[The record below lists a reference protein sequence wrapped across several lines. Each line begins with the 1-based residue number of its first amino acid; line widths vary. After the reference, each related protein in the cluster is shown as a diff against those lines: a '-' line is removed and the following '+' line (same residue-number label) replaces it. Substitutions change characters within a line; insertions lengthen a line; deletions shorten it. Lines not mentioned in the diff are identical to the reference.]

1 MAVNSI
7 PGKIIGI
14 MDGDKWLNCQVD
26 ATLNITVDVTEE
38 DPCKPDP
45 SDDAEGDVPWKFRT
59 ADARDWS
66 VDFSQKLMRDS
77 LAAANPNMGE
87 QIILGNLDRTI
98 QFRTAEGQTKSNYD
112 FIYEG
117 SGILTAH
124 TVNAPAVGAATTDT
138 SIAGNGPLTFVKVPV
153 TT

>member
-7 PGKIIGI
+7 PGKIIGV
-14 MDGDKWLNCQVD
+14 MDGGKWLNCQVD
-26 ATLNITVDVTEE
+26 ATLNLTVDVTEE

-45 SDDAEGDVPWKFRT
+45 DDEEQGEVPFKFRT

-66 VDFSQKLMRDS
+66 IDFSQKLMRDS
-77 LAAANPNMGE
+77 LAAANVDYGE
-87 QIILGNLDRTI
+87 EFVDGRLDRQV
-98 QFRTAEGQTKSNYD
+98 QFMTAPGQTKSNYD
-112 FIYEG
+112 IIYAG

-124 TVNAPAVGAATTDT
+124 TVNAPAVGAGTTDT
-138 SIAGNGPLTFVKVPV
+138 SIAGNGPLTYSKVPV